1 MENEK
6 PNLEKEEL
14 EKAAE
19 SLRKID
25 FNQDNYK
32 ELLEVINAIKK
43 LSENKNEIEEK
54 KVGVPYIT
62 DNNNTFIA
70 QENLSPEEF
79 ERYAA
84 ETEDRKSTRLNSSHT
99 S

>member
-19 SLRKID
+19 SLRNID

-32 ELLEVINAIKK
+32 EVFARI
-43 LSENKNEIEEK
+43 S
-54 KVGVPYIT
+54 P
-62 DNNNTFIA
+62 
-70 QENLSPEEF
+70 NL
-79 ERYAA
+79 A
-84 ETEDRKSTRLNSSHT
+84 
-99 S
+99 

>member
-19 SLRKID
+19 SLRNID

-54 KVGVPYIT
+54 R
-62 DNNNTFIA
+62 
-70 QENLSPEEF
+70 LEF
-79 ERYAA
+79 
-84 ETEDRKSTRLNSSHT
+84 HT
-99 S
+99 